1 MEQTFNQPNPLL
13 SFLPL
18 LIIMIPLI
26 FVIRKLAIEKGKDA
40 VLWTVLAC
48 IPIINFII
56 LWYIVGTTNKR
67 LEEKLDKIL
76 ESLNESD
83 SK

>member
-18 LIIMIPLI
+18 VLIMVPLI

-40 VLWTVLAC
+40 VLWTILAC
-48 IPIINFII
+48 IPIVNFVI
-56 LWYIVGTTNKR
+56 LWYIVGTPNKR
-67 LEEKLDKIL
+67 LENKIDKIL
-76 ESLNESD
+76 ESLNETN